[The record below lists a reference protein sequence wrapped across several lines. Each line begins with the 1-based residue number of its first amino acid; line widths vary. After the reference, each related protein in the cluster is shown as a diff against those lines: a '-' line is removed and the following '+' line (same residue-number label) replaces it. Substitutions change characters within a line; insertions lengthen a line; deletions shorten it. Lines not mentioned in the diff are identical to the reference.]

1 MARKLYIFTP
11 TGRTRVEGRQQTTT
25 YKWLGGYTAT
35 YAYLGDYH
43 ARMLGV
49 GNRLPSQK
57 VPAWLHTQ
65 AANSVKQSKGGA
77 SRHDPSFRGWG

>member
-1 MARKLYIFTP
+1 M
-11 TGRTRVEGRQQTTT
+11 RVEGGQQAATF
-25 YKWLGGYTAT
+25 KWLGGYTTT
-35 YAYLGDYH
+35 YSYLGDYH

-65 AANSVKQSKGGA
+65 AASIKQSKGGA

>member
-11 TGRTRVEGRQQTTT
+11 TGRMRVEGRQSNATF
-25 YKWLGGYTAT
+25 KWLGDYTTT

-57 VPAWLHTQ
+57 VPSWLHTQ
-65 AANSVKQSKGGA
+65 AAGIRQSKGGA
-77 SRHDPSFRGWG
+77 SRHYPSFRGWG